1 MSALEAML
9 VAQDAAA
16 QGSLPDPTAH
26 LELAGFAFPPSAG
39 PSGEHRFLA
48 HLKVG
53 GEETECCGMVWQPA
67 PRAWPPARTS
77 RGDACRSGEDKR
89 LEV

>member
-1 MSALEAML
+1 MIFRIDTKLVLAQIRRIGNHPLAMSALEAML

-16 QGSLPDPTAH
+16 QGSQPDPTAH

-48 HLKVG
+48 HLKVREKRG
-53 GEETECCGMVWQPA
+53 FVQ
-67 PRAWPPARTS
+67 PPAAVPS
-77 RGDACRSGEDKR
+77 
-89 LEV
+89 

>member
-53 GEETECCGMVWQPA
+53 GEETECCGMVWQPCSLVTDGLVTDSLVTA
-67 PRAWPPARTS
+67 S
-77 RGDACRSGEDKR
+77 YSMN
-89 LEV
+89 